1 MISEQDFERLSAYI
15 DNQLSPAEKSA
26 LDARLSREPEL
37 QATLLDLRRQVRAL
51 RYLPRLKPPR
61 SFTLTQAQ
69 AQALRR
75 PAQGFPSF
83 FPALR
88 LATSLSAVAFAIL
101 TGLSVMSPAARPLA
115 LAPAAAPE
123 AARQT
128 AADAAGGAALAETE
142 MAPLAAPA
150 PGVEMG
156 QASSTDTGA
165 DTPTQEVF
173 SITGFATPEAT
184 AEVLGYTAP
193 AANAGAAEEA
203 TVIADA
209 PPSTAKVGGEADL
222 APSAVD
228 QAPAPAGPT
237 PLQWGAMGLG
247 ALTLILAALTWF
259 ARRQ

>member
-37 QATLLDLRRQVRAL
+37 RATLLELRRQVRAL
-51 RYLPRLKPPR
+51 RDLPRLKPPR
-61 SFTLTQAQ
+61 SFTLTPAQ

-75 PAQGFPSF
+75 PAPGLPSF

-128 AADAAGGAALAETE
+128 AADAGGAALAETD

-156 QASSTDTGA
+156 QASGTETGA
-165 DTPTQEVF
+165 DAPTQEVF

-184 AEVLGYTAP
+184 AP
-193 AANAGAAEEA
+193 AVSAGAAEEA

-209 PPSTAKVGGEADL
+209 PPSAAKAGGEAD
-222 APSAVD
+222 AASAAVD

-247 ALTLILAALTWF
+247 VLTLVLAALTWL